1 MDLKQAIEEESLE
14 KKIEKLAK
22 FFKQAIKKGNLEKKI
37 EKFARFFPLSVFI
50 KDLKGREV
58 LSLLNSNKD
67 CGYHYPIVLNGCTVG
82 TLYVSENSI
91 STEYIIELINDV
103 LEKEQQIADINN
115 ETLSLYKEINLFYDL
130 SAIINKQQNLGKRL
144 ECLLD
149 RCVVYNKA
157 DNASIWII
165 DEDVLK
171 CICYKGTKP
180 VRTFNVGEGF
190 IGMIAK
196 TGGEEMLSC
205 PVDDKR
211 WIGEINQKKSI
222 ICKSLCAGDKTIGI
236 LNVSMI
242 RGAPFTAKN
251 LKFVNI
257 FAHLASQ
264 ELEINRL
271 FTGIKRETVRRT
283 NLARFLSPNI
293 VDKFAD
299 QENGVAL
306 GGKNQVVS
314 ILFADIVNFTGIAEQ
329 LGSDVIVS
337 MLNEYFTIM
346 TEIIFMCEGTLDK
359 FIGDSIMAIFGAPN
373 VIDSHAVSAVRAGLL
388 MQQASKEIYEKSN
401 NEGESLFKIRIGI
414 NTGMVTVGNIGSPN
428 KLDYTAIGDNVNIA
442 SRIESS
448 AGPGTVLIGA
458 ATNELV
464 KDVFKTKKLDP
475 VFVKGK
481 DNALDVYE
489 VIDGI

>member
-1 MDLKQAIEEESLE
+1 MNLKQV
-14 KKIEKLAK
+14 
-22 FFKQAIKKGNLEKKI
+22 IKKGNLRKKI
-37 EKFARFFPLSVFI
+37 EKFARFFPLSVLI
-50 KDLKGREV
+50 KDLRDRDI
-58 LSLLNSNKD
+58 LSLSNSDKD
-67 CGYHYPIVLNGCTVG
+67 CVYHYPITFRGDPVG
-82 TLYVSENSI
+82 TLYVSNGSI
-91 STEYIIELINDV
+91 AAEYIIEMINDI

-130 SAIINKQQNLGKRL
+130 STIISKQQNLEKRL

-149 RCVVYNKA
+149 RCVIYNQA
-157 DNASIWII
+157 DNASIWVI
-165 DEDVLK
+165 DDDVLK
-171 CICYKGTKP
+171 CISYRGDKP

-190 IGMIAK
+190 IGTIAK

-211 WIGEINQKKSI
+211 WIGEINQRKSI
-222 ICKSLCAGDKTIGI
+222 ICKSLSAGEKTIGV

-242 RGAPFTAKN
+242 KGAPFTAKN

-271 FTGIKRETVRRT
+271 FAGIKRETVRRT

-306 GGKNQVVS
+306 GGKNQEVS
-314 ILFADIVNFTGIAEQ
+314 ILFADIVNFTGISEQ

-346 TEIIFMCEGTLDK
+346 TEIIFMCDGTLDK
-359 FIGDSIMAIFGAPN
+359 FIGDAIMAIFGAPN
-373 VIDSHAVSAVRAGLL
+373 KMDSHSVSAVRAGLL
-388 MQQASKEIYEKSN
+388 MQKASKEIYEKS
-401 NEGESLFKIRIGI
+401 SKDKDPLFKIRIGI
-414 NTGMVTVGNIGSPN
+414 NTGVVTVGNIGSPN
-428 KLDYTAIGDNVNIA
+428 RLEYTAIGDNVNIA

-448 AGPGTVLIGA
+448 AGPGTVLIGGG
-458 ATNELV
+458 TNELV
-464 KDVFKTKKLDP
+464 KDVFKTERLDP

-481 DNALDVYE
+481 DHAIEIYE
-489 VIDGI
+489 VIDDEI